1 MPKEKILVKLLDVF
15 RQYGYEGTSLAQIA
29 QITGLGKASL
39 YHHFPDGKE
48 EMAEATLNYIDNW
61 LEFNLL
67 TPLRG
72 NATPTER
79 LQMMCE
85 RVEIFYDRGNKPCL
99 WAILTLEQSSDR
111 FRAPIKSAL
120 SRWIDTLADVVQDA
134 GFGHQEAKERAQDA
148 IARIQGALILARG
161 LNDTSIFA
169 RTMQQLTKE
178 LLHED
183 R

>member
-1 MPKEKILVKLLDVF
+1 MPKEEILVKLLDVF

-39 YHHFPDGKE
+39 YHYFPGGKE
-48 EMAEATLNYIDNW
+48 EMAEAALNYIDNW

-67 TPLRG
+67 VPLRG

-99 WAILTLEQSSDR
+99 WAILTLEQSSER
-111 FRAPIKSAL
+111 IRTRIKSAL
-120 SRWIDTLADVVQDA
+120 LGWIDTLSEVVQDA
-134 GFGHQEAKERAQDA
+134 GFAPKESKQRAQDA
-148 IARIQGALILARG
+148 IARIQGSLILARG
-161 LNDTSIFA
+161 LNDTTIFA
-169 RTMQQLTKE
+169 RTMQELVKE